1 MSSMEKNPSELQKP
15 AGASMP
21 ADEPAIHT
29 IPQKFYG
36 VALKKSVRDV
46 PVPPPVPPVVPP
58 PPVPPPVPPAP
69 AKPKRKK
76 SRGVIIGAGVA
87 TAILLALGAYIIFS
101 PKKSKVAVNAA
112 SVCGDRKCDAAT
124 ETPFSCSA
132 DCGPPPAVCGDKKCD
147 VTESAQSCPVDCAPP
162 VVCGDNTCAAS
173 ETIES
178 CPADCKPPEPKP
190 GQDSDSDGLSDRE
203 ETEVFGTSSNDPN
216 TDKDSFIDLN
226 EVLNLFD
233 PAKPTPAMLKDNSH
247 IALYLNVAQHFVIFR
262 PAAWIANDATDPEK
276 KQVTFTAP
284 SGETVEVLAQ
294 DKQPAQSLMD
304 WYLLQAP
311 GVTSS
316 QIEPLTF
323 KTRQGYDAMLS
334 PDQMSAY
341 VDFGNKTIVVRYNL
355 AGQLEI
361 QYRSTF
367 KMMVHSLKKL

>member
-1 MSSMEKNPSELQKP
+1 MEHPSELQKP
-15 AGASMP
+15 VGASTP

-36 VALKKSVRDV
+36 VALKKPVRDM
-46 PVPPPVPPVVPP
+46 PVPPPAPPVVPP
-58 PPVPPPVPPAP
+58 PLVPPLVPPAS
-69 AKPKRKK
+69 AKPKGKK
-76 SRGVIIGAGVA
+76 SRRVIIGAGIGAVF
-87 TAILLALGAYIIFS
+87 LLVGIGTYFVFS
-101 PKKSKVAVNAA
+101 PKKLKVAVNAA
-112 SVCGDRKCDAAT
+112 PVCGDRTCNASS
-124 ETPFSCSA
+124 ETPFNCSA

-147 VTESAQSCPVDCAPP
+147 ATESVQSCAVDCAPP

-233 PAKPTPAMLKDNSH
+233 PAKPTPAMLKDNPH
-247 IALYLNVAQHFVIFR
+247 IALYSNVAQHYVIFR

-276 KQVTFTAP
+276 KQATFTAP
-284 SGETVEVLAQ
+284 SGETVEVFVQ
-294 DKQPAQSLMD
+294 DKQSAQSLME

-355 AGQLEI
+355 NSQREI

-367 KMMVHSLKKL
+367 KMMAHSLKKL